1 MSLAR
6 SLTSR
11 MRARFEENAHAG
23 PTPNRAYST
32 KVANPR
38 PNDKNIDRRL
48 ISLPVELL
56 STSNAQAY
64 EAPDIKTLIEPK
76 QAPRS
81 PAHSPLQPLS
91 PSTRTQPLSPVS
103 EHQLSPQ
110 ASMSSASSTRSW
122 EDELTSPALT
132 SASSVTSHDPSREPS
147 PANCDPSPMSKSF
160 FFDKEEE
167 TREKQAKVT
176 VTEIQPETPKD
187 EPTKALS
194 KEETDEKDNQTG
206 LTPAIP
212 RRSATH
218 TKETHQHLAR
228 QRSMSRQA
236 SPRRSA
242 DPPAMPTEITME
254 TTVEESPK
262 SPPPQLPPVSRIS
275 TDVFSSSKPAS
286 DHPFGEE
293 LANLNQFVE
302 ELGARDVAIVDE
314 ETQYMIDNGFR
325 CFGAT
330 EYILEIQ
337 PLFYRAF
344 GEPALPV
351 IAEWI

>member
-11 MRARFEENAHAG
+11 MRARFEENAHTG
-23 PTPNRAYST
+23 QTPNRAYST
-32 KVANPR
+32 KAASSR
-38 PNDKNIDRRL
+38 PHDKNIDRRL

-64 EAPDIKTLIEPK
+64 EAPDIKNLVEPK

-91 PSTRTQPLSPVS
+91 PSTRSPLSPIS

-122 EDELTSPALT
+122 EDGLTSPALT

-160 FFDKEEE
+160 FFDKDEE
-167 TREKQAKVT
+167 TKEKQAKVT

-187 EPTKALS
+187 EPTKELG
-194 KEETDEKDNQTG
+194 KEDTDEKDSQADK
-206 LTPAIP
+206 TPAVP
-212 RRSATH
+212 RRSAMH

-228 QRSMSRQA
+228 QRSLSRQA
-236 SPRRSA
+236 SPRQSA
-242 DPPAMPTEITME
+242 DQPAKPTEITTE
-254 TTVEESPK
+254 TKTESLK
-262 SPPPQLPPVSRIS
+262 SPPQLPPVSRIS
-275 TDVFSSSKPAS
+275 TDLLSSSKSAL
-286 DHPFGEE
+286 DHPFGAE
-293 LANLNQFVE
+293 LAKVNELVE

-314 ETQYMIDNGFR
+314 ETQYLIDNGFR

-330 EYILEIQ
+330 DYILEIQ